1 MAKKKFKKDLLIEK
15 LEKDLLQAKE
25 ENKNLSTISTQK
37 DILSDLAYTNTNS
50 GEYIELYKIKNPS
63 EYIPMWRNMA
73 SQHIEV
79 QEAIEEITNDAIVTN
94 DLSEDIIQLDFKKL
108 EDKKITENNKKK
120 IIDEWKYLYSLQN
133 LDENLEVYFR
143 RFYIDSVLISEDIF
157 DNDNMKGGIQA
168 INILDPIGMV
178 KEYSKKRKKF
188 IYYKQKYDN
197 NGYSFLDQE
206 TAMKKIW
213 VDDQISL
220 CSSGSWDP
228 ARKMY
233 MSYLNYAVMPINKL
247 NSIETSIIVYALTR
261 STERMVYYIDVGD
274 MPEKK
279 ALAKIQGIAKA
290 NSSVIKYDPATG
302 STSNSKDKI
311 KLTKDIYLGRR
322 NGEKGTQIE
331 NLSASDMNI
340 GEMPIL
346 EYFQDLLYRS
356 LKVPR
361 LRKSKEATF
370 QFGETQE
377 IEREELSFFKFITKL
392 RLKLTHLFRNQLKKH
407 LIAKGICS
415 EQEWEDIYKRIITF
429 NFLNNND
436 FDELKRI
443 AALRSRLEVLSTIS
457 EYTLKDFNGN
467 LTIFSREW
475 VMDNVLKLTEEQK
488 EEIEKQLTDE
498 IKKLPKDP
506 DLEQDDNPDS
516 DDDYSPPENNTKKE
530 KKPEDDEDEQDDEK
544 DEDGVD
550 EDFND
555 LLEVYRNKKKL
566 NKDDQELAIDIDE
579 LEIIKDTLKE
589 GDRIIDPKNNIEMI
603 YKDGILIPSE
613 K

>member
-1 MAKKKFKKDLLIEK
+1 MAKKNKRRNKKLNEK
-15 LEKDLLQAKE
+15 LEKDILQSKE
-25 ENKNLSTISTQK
+25 VNKNLSTTSAQK
-37 DILSDLAYTNTNS
+37 DVLSDFAYTNTS
-50 GEYIELYKIKNPS
+50 QGEYVELYKSKNPS
-63 EYIPMWRNMA
+63 EYIPMWRNMS

-79 QEAIEEITNDAIVTN
+79 QEAIEEIVNDAIVTN
-94 DLSEDIIQLDFKKL
+94 DLSEDIITLDFKKL
-108 EDKKITENNKKK
+108 DDKQITENNKKK
-120 IIDEWKYLYSLQN
+120 IIDEWKYLYGLQN
-133 LDENLEVYFR
+133 LDENLETYFR
-143 RFYIDSVLISEDIF
+143 RFYVDSVLISEDIF
-157 DNDNMKGGIQA
+157 DNDNMKEGIQA
-168 INILDPIGMV
+168 INILDPIGMI
-178 KEYSKKRKKF
+178 KEFSPKKKKF
-188 IYYKQKYDN
+188 IYYKQKYDQ

-213 VDDQISL
+213 VEDQISV
-220 CSSGSWDP
+220 CNSGSWDP

-279 ALAKIQGIAKA
+279 ALAKIQNIAKA

-340 GEMPIL
+340 GEMPVL

-361 LRKSKEATF
+361 LRRSKEATF
-370 QFGETQE
+370 QFGETGE
-377 IEREELSFFKFITKL
+377 VEREELSFFKFITKL
-392 RLKLTHLFRNQLKKH
+392 RLKLTHIFRNQLKKH
-407 LIAKGICS
+407 LIAKGICN
-415 EQEWEDIYKRIITF
+415 EEEWEDTYKRIITF

-436 FDELKRI
+436 FDEMKRV
-443 AALRSRLEVLSTIS
+443 AALKSRLELLQTIS
-457 EYTLKDFNGN
+457 EYTLRDFNGN

-475 VMDNVLKLTEEQK
+475 VMDNILKLTDEQK
-488 EEIEKQLTDE
+488 KEIEKQLADE
-498 IKKLPKDP
+498 VKKLPKDP
-506 DLEQDDNPDS
+506 DLEQDDDPDN
-516 DDDYSPPENNTKKE
+516 DDDYSPPPPTKKE
-530 KKPEDDEDEQDDEK
+530 KPKDDSEDDEEPEDDEE
-544 DEDGVD
+544 GVD
-550 EDFND
+550 EKFND
-555 LLEVYRNKKKL
+555 LLEVYRSKHKISEK
-566 NKDDQELAIDIDE
+566 DQELSMDIDE
-579 LEIIKDTLKE
+579 LDIIKDSLKE
-589 GDRIIDPKNNIEMI
+589 GDKVIDPKNGVELTYI
-603 YKDGILIPSE
+603 DGLLVPTE